1 MLASLAMARKN
12 SALTLIEPLQ
22 TSDTRDLIFRQ
33 VLDTTPNLIF
43 VKDRN
48 GRFTLANK
56 AVADLYGTTPDELV
70 GKCDADFNPSN
81 NEVEHFIKDDIEVI
95 DNRVE
100 KVISEEPVTDA
111 KGVTRW
117 FHTVKRPIQ
126 LAPGE
131 PFQVL
136 GVSTDITTARLLR
149 EELFQARKMEALGK
163 LAGGVAHDFNNLLA
177 TIMAHVEVLKLSMR
191 DPHAISQNVAM
202 IEAIGL
208 KAKHLVRKLLSF
220 AGKSRE
226 QFEKLDLHECILDTV
241 RLLQPSLRADVEV
254 RTDLS
259 AKTATILGDAV
270 QIDQI
275 LLNLLVNARDA
286 IYSKEHFN
294 KREVIS
300 ISTRNTLHHTSEANA
315 AQECIELLV
324 SDSGCGM
331 SSEVRSRIFEPFY
344 STKSDGNGTGLG
356 LAMVYGIVE
365 AHQGSIDVHSTS
377 KSGTTFIITIP
388 ILNGG
393 SAAQLTNQAS
403 GLDPTDYAVWKSSRS
418 KN

>member
-1 MLASLAMARKN
+1 MIASPAMARKS
-12 SALTLIEPLQ
+12 SALTLIESLQ
-22 TSDTRDLIFRQ
+22 ASDCRDLIFRQ

-43 VKDRN
+43 VKDRS

-56 AVADLYGTTPDELV
+56 AVAELYGTTPDEIV

-81 NEVEHFIKDDIEVI
+81 HEVEHFIRDDLDVI

-100 KVISEEPVTDA
+100 KVINEEPVTDC

-126 LAPGE
+126 LSPGQ

-149 EELFQARKMEALGK
+149 EELYQARKMEALGK

-177 TIMAHVEVLKLSMR
+177 AIMAHVEVLKLSMR

-226 QFEKLDLHECILDTV
+226 QFESLNLHDNILDTV
-241 RLLQPSLRADVEV
+241 RLVQPSLRNDVEV
-254 RTDLS
+254 RTELKADRS
-259 AKTATILGDAV
+259 VILGDTV
-270 QIDQI
+270 QIDQVI
-275 LLNLLVNARDA
+275 LNLLVNARDA
-286 IYSKEHFN
+286 IYSKKSPLQHET
-294 KREVIS
+294 IS
-300 ISTRNTLHHTSEANA
+300 ICTKNIRHHTPNLQGP
-315 AQECIELLV
+315 QECIEILV

-331 SSEVRSRIFEPFY
+331 SPEVCSRIFEPFY
-344 STKSDGNGTGLG
+344 STKGSEGGTGLG
-356 LAMVYGIVE
+356 LAMVYGIIE
-365 AHQGSIDVHSTS
+365 AHHGSIDVQSTGTC
-377 KSGTTFIITIP
+377 GTTFIITLP
-388 ILNGG
+388 
-393 SAAQLTNQAS
+393 TNS
-403 GLDPTDYAVWKSSRS
+403 GKSSQPESREGTVTPPTDFAVWKGSRQ
-418 KN
+418 K